1 LLCDNAEQIKSFFE
15 KALTSMY
22 EYGILVKVK
31 EEISPKGGLCP
42 SVGRILTTAEAKEEE
57 IKAMEND
64 EFMVEVVDIDG
75 EEFEKI
81 AELEHE
87 GEVYF
92 ALIPFVDDED
102 DDSDEIEIEEFGI
115 LKRVEVDGEFMLE
128 SVDDDDLHDKIGG
141 LFEAMFEEAEVD

>member
-1 LLCDNAEQIKSFFE
+1 
-15 KALTSMY
+15 
-22 EYGILVKVK
+22 
-31 EEISPKGGLCP
+31 
-42 SVGRILTTAEAKEEE
+42 
-57 IKAMEND
+57 MEND